1 VTGPRLRAFL
11 ALDLDPSAH
20 ERLRKLIESLR
31 GTVAGIRWV
40 RPEGLHLTLR
50 FLGATEEERARRV
63 AGRVEAA
70 AAATPAATLEL
81 GGLGMFPERGAPRV
95 LWVGLALPPPLR
107 ALQEACEQG
116 ARAEGFAAEERAYAP
131 HLTLGRWSERAR
143 RPALPAAAL
152 GPVRLERLVL
162 YRSQPQAGGSVYTPL
177 RTLALGGLG

>member
-1 VTGPRLRAFL
+1 
-11 ALDLDPSAH
+11 
-20 ERLRKLIESLR
+20 
-31 GTVAGIRWV
+31 V

-50 FLGATEEERARRV
+50 FLGATEPERAERV
-63 AGRVEAA
+63 LQRVEAA
-70 AAATPAATLEL
+70 AAATPPATLSL

-107 ALQEACEQG
+107 ALQEACERA

-152 GPVRLERLVL
+152 GAVRLERLVL
-162 YRSQPQAGGSVYTPL
+162 YRSRTQAGGAVYTPL
-177 RTLALGGLG
+177 RTLPLGGLG